1 MTRREFGALAAAVPL
16 AAAEGNSRTWPVSIF
31 TKHLQWLSI
40 ADAAAFAK
48 ELGFDA
54 IDLTVRKGGH
64 IEPQNVAAELP
75 QAVDSAHKAGIR
87 VSMVTTAIMT
97 AEEPD
102 TPAIVKAA
110 AAAEIRH
117 YRWGGIKYTAESPK
131 EYIARLRPQFARLAD
146 LNARNNICGIYHT
159 HSGINEFGASIWDL
173 CETLDGLD
181 PKALGINY
189 DIGHAT
195 VEGGF
200 GGWINSL
207 RRSGPY
213 VRGVAVKD
221 FLWKKDA
228 TGAWRPEWTPLGGGM
243 VNLPGFFK
251 RLSATSFD
259 GPLQLHCEY
268 PMGGADHGN
277 RKITWTRDQVAQ
289 AMRRDLEVV
298 RAAMKS

>member
-1 MTRREFGALAAAVPL
+1 MTRREFTAFSVAAPL
-16 AAAEGNSRTWPVSIF
+16 AAAEGPRQWPVSIF

-40 ADAAAFAK
+40 SDAAAFAK

-54 IDLTVRKGGH
+54 IDLTVRKNGH
-64 IEPQNVAAELP
+64 IEPENVAAELP
-75 QAVDSAHKAGIR
+75 KAVDSARKSGVR
-87 VSMVTTAIMT
+87 VSMITTAIMS

-110 AAAEIRH
+110 GVAGITH

-146 LNARNNICGIYHT
+146 LNAKHNVCGIYHT

-173 CETLDGLD
+173 CETLDGVD

-228 TGAWRPEWTPLGGGM
+228 KGAWRPEWTPLGEGM
-243 VNLPGFFK
+243 VNLQGFFK
-251 RLSATSFD
+251 RLSTTSFD

-277 RKITWTRDQVAQ
+277 PKITWTRDQVAQ
-289 AMRRDLEVV
+289 AMRRDLEVL
-298 RAAMKS
+298 RTAMKS